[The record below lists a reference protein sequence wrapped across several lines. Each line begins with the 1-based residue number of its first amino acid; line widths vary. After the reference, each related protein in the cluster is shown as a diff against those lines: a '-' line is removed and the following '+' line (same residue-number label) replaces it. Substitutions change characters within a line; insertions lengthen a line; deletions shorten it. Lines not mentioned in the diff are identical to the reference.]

1 MRRYLSAMAA
11 SGVTVLLGVAS
22 CSSSSGPNPPTAG
35 PAGAASDT
43 GIHQIKHVVVIMQE
57 NRTFDSYFGTYPG
70 ADGISMKAGAPTAC
84 VPDPASGKCV
94 KPYLDHA
101 DSNGGGPH
109 VATASSVDVNG
120 GKMDGFI
127 AQAEKGKKTCAD
139 PTNPAC
145 TNGSKATDVMGYHNG
160 SDIPNYWSYAKNY
173 VLQNHLYESV
183 HSWSFP
189 SHLYLSSGWA
199 ATCTDPAQAS
209 TCSSALMPKDRT
221 KKNPTPFGWTDL
233 TYLLAQHHVSWGW
246 YLDHGA
252 VPDNTPVSSLPA
264 TGKKGS
270 NKGGKQFGQSARR
283 GPNGQVPKIW
293 NVLPGFTDVHQ
304 DNQLSSIQD
313 QTKFSAQA
321 KAGTLPAVSWVLPN
335 AYDSEHPPAL
345 VSAGQSYVTNIV
357 NQVMAGPDWN
367 STAIF
372 LTWDDWGGFYDHVVP
387 PNVDALGYGIRVPAM
402 VISPYAKTGYVDHQP
417 LSYDAYLKFIEDDFL
432 GGARLDPKTDGRPD
446 PRPTVREN
454 ASILGNLVNDFN
466 FNQPPRTPMMLP
478 TGPATT
484 LTCPSGG
491 PPGVGGAC
499 PGGPVGGSG

>member
-1 MRRYLSAMAA
+1 
-11 SGVTVLLGVAS
+11 
-22 CSSSSGPNPPTAG
+22 
-35 PAGAASDT
+35 
-43 GIHQIKHVVVIMQE
+43 
-57 NRTFDSYFGTYPG
+57 
-70 ADGISMKAGAPTAC
+70 
-84 VPDPASGKCV
+84 
-94 KPYLDHA
+94 
-101 DSNGGGPH
+101 
-109 VATASSVDVNG
+109 
-120 GKMDGFI
+120 
-127 AQAEKGKKTCAD
+127 
-139 PTNPAC
+139 
-145 TNGSKATDVMGYHNG
+145 
-160 SDIPNYWSYAKNY
+160 
-173 VLQNHLYESV
+173 
-183 HSWSFP
+183 
-189 SHLYLSSGWA
+189 
-199 ATCTDPAQAS
+199 
-209 TCSSALMPKDRT
+209 MPKDRT

-246 YLDHGA
+246 YHYHGA

-264 TGKKGS
+264 AGKKGS

-283 GPNGQVPKIW
+283 SPNGQVPKIW